1 MKIWNRFISFALATT
16 LLLTVPLVSF
26 AAGTKT
32 ARVLTSRPYKARQV
46 NCLLEPMILTMVT
59 RFLNSTMMENW

>member
-16 LLLTVPLVSF
+16 LLLTFLWSLLQQEL
-26 AAGTKT
+26 KT